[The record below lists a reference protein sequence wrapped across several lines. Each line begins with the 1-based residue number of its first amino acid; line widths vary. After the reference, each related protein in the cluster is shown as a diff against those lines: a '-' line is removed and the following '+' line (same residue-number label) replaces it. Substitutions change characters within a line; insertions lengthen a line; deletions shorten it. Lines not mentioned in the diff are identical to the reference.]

1 MGLVQGYTA
10 IQEIQE
16 QAWRMGNHP
25 APGRS
30 GSEGPDAG
38 KERDCLQHSQTREP
52 EGSDKAVAVVLSQ
65 AGGNGEELES
75 SFNFRPFAFFYPST
89 FSKYF
94 MLGIV
99 FFWIKFL

>member
-38 KERDCLQHSQTREP
+38 KERDCLQHSQTWEP
-52 EGSDKAVAVVLSQ
+52 EGSDKAVEWCCHRQEAMGKSWSQ
-65 AGGNGEELES
+65 CLILDHLH
-75 SFNFRPFAFFYPST
+75 SFTQAHFPNT
-89 FSKYF
+89 
-94 MLGIV
+94 LCWV
-99 FFWIKFL
+99 